1 MSKMPDIPAD
11 SGLDRRAMLK
21 GLGAGALGAAA
32 LSGCAAEQGAPREPL
47 DLNDPVSRLRARVKV
62 YGSLAQETVHRV
74 SRGHVWAYFHEG
86 NLDPMFSM
94 INYNVTRW
102 KQAEENLY
110 VATMNEVA
118 LFTRFDT
125 DEVITHW
132 DNPYTGETVEV
143 QQYLTGPI
151 TIENGLQGTVTDETA
166 TMKPKDMEWWAV
178 GGKLFIPSRSQF
190 RFPNPLR
197 PEVWPKASV
206 GPTFHWDSFIFL
218 MAEIADIEN
227 PDLTMAPAI
236 SHYQETLN
244 WNPWMLM
251 GQRPGRQLSRGYGC
265 KLHNLD
271 EMPANLRARLEE
283 HAPEMFDI
291 GNWTEVKD
299 DMREFMKNRTPA
311 TAGPEE

>member
-1 MSKMPDIPAD
+1 MSNLPDIPAD

-62 YGSLAQETVHRV
+62 YGSLAEETVHRV

-102 KQAEENLY
+102 RQADENLY

-151 TIENGLQGTVTDETA
+151 TIENGLEGTVTDETA
-166 TMKPKDMEWWAV
+166 TMKPKDMEWWSV

-265 KLHNLD
+265 KLRNLD
-271 EMPANLRARLEE
+271 EMPANLRARLEQY
-283 HAPEMFDI
+283 APEMFDI
-291 GNWTEVKD
+291 ENWTEVKD
-299 DMREFMKNRTPA
+299 DMKEFMKNRTPA
-311 TAGPEE
+311 TVEPEE

>member
-1 MSKMPDIPAD
+1 MSNLPDIPAD
-11 SGLDRRAMLK
+11 SRLDRRAMLK

-62 YGSLAQETVHRV
+62 YGSLAEETVHRV

-102 KQAEENLY
+102 RQADENLY

-151 TIENGLQGTVTDETA
+151 TIENGLEGTVTDETA
-166 TMKPKDMEWWAV
+166 TMKPKDMEWWSV

-265 KLHNLD
+265 KLRNLD
-271 EMPANLRARLEE
+271 EMPANLRARLEQY
-283 HAPEMFDI
+283 APEMFDI
-291 GNWTEVKD
+291 ENWTEVKD
-299 DMREFMKNRTPA
+299 DMKEFMKNRTPA
-311 TAGPEE
+311 TVEPEE

>member
-1 MSKMPDIPAD
+1 MSNKPDPANQ
-11 SGLDRRAMLK
+11 SGLDRRTVLK
-21 GLGAGALGAAA
+21 GLGAGALGASA
-32 LSGCAAEQGAPREPL
+32 LSGCAAERRVPL
-47 DLNDPVSRLRARVKV
+47 DLNDPVSRLRARVKTF
-62 YGSLAQETVHRV
+62 GSLAEETVHRV
-74 SRGHVWAYFHEG
+74 SRGHVWAYFNEG
-86 NLDPMFSM
+86 NLEPLFSM

-102 KQAEENLY
+102 RQVEENKY
-110 VATMNEVA
+110 VSTMNEVA

-125 DEVITHW
+125 DEVIAHW

-151 TIENGLQGTVTDETA
+151 TIETGLEGSVTDETA
-166 TMKPKDMEWWAV
+166 TIKPRNMEWWAV
-178 GGKLFIPSRSQF
+178 GGKLYIPIRSQF

-206 GPTFHWDSFIFL
+206 GPTFHWDSFIFF
-218 MAEIADIEN
+218 AADIADIEN

-265 KLHNLD
+265 KLQNLD
-271 EMPANLRARLEE
+271 EMPPNLRASVEE
-283 HAPEMFDI
+283 YAPEMFDLE
-291 GNWTEVKD
+291 NWTEVKD
-299 DMREFMKNRTPA
+299 DMKEFMKNRTPA
-311 TAGPEE
+311 TAEPEE

>member
-1 MSKMPDIPAD
+1 
-11 SGLDRRAMLK
+11 
-21 GLGAGALGAAA
+21 
-32 LSGCAAEQGAPREPL
+32 
-47 DLNDPVSRLRARVKV
+47 
-62 YGSLAQETVHRV
+62 VHRV
-74 SRGHVWAYFHEG
+74 SRGHVWAYLHEG

-102 KQAEENLY
+102 RQAEEHKYL
-110 VATMNEVA
+110 ATMNEVA

-151 TIENGLQGTVTDETA
+151 EIENGLEGTVTDETA
-166 TMKPKDMEWWAV
+166 TMKPKNMEWWTV

-265 KLHNLD
+265 KLRSLD
-271 EMPANLRARLEE
+271 EMPANLRASIEE
-283 HAPEMFDI
+283 YAPEMFDVE
-291 GNWTEVKD
+291 NWTEVKD
-299 DMREFMKNRTPA
+299 DMKEFMKNRTPA
-311 TAGPEE
+311 TVEP

>member
-1 MSKMPDIPAD
+1 M
-11 SGLDRRAMLK
+11 
-21 GLGAGALGAAA
+21 
-32 LSGCAAEQGAPREPL
+32 
-47 DLNDPVSRLRARVKV
+47 
-62 YGSLAQETVHRV
+62 HRV
-74 SRGHVWAYFHEG
+74 SRGHVWAYVHEG
-86 NLDPMFSM
+86 NLDPLFSM

-102 KQAEENLY
+102 RQAEEHLY
-110 VATMNEVA
+110 LATMNEVA
-118 LFTRFDT
+118 LFTRFDS

-151 TIENGLQGTVTDETA
+151 EIENGLEGTVTDETA
-166 TMKPKDMEWWAV
+166 TLKPQNMEWWAV
-178 GGKLFIPSRSQF
+178 GGKLFIPSRSRF

-265 KLHNLD
+265 KLRNLD

-283 HAPEMFDI
+283 HAPEMFDVE
-291 GNWTEVKD
+291 NWTGVKD
-299 DMREFMKNRTPA
+299 DMKEFMKNRTPA
-311 TAGPEE
+311 TVEPEE

>member
-1 MSKMPDIPAD
+1 MKNSLKSTIHLE
-11 SGLDRRAMLK
+11 LDRRSMLK

-32 LSGCAAEQGAPREPL
+32 LGGCATESTTANRVPL
-47 DLNDPVSRLRARVKV
+47 DLNDPVSRLRARVKTF
-62 YGSLAQETVHRV
+62 GSLAEETVHRV

-86 NLDPMFSM
+86 NFEPLFSM

-102 KQAEENLY
+102 RQVEEY
-110 VATMNEVA
+110 QYEATMNEVA

-143 QQYLTGPI
+143 QQYIVGPI
-151 TIENGLQGTVTDETA
+151 YIQNGLDGTVTDENA
-166 TMKPKDMEWWAV
+166 TIVPQNMQWWTV
-178 GGKLFIPSRSQF
+178 GGKLYLPIQSTFK
-190 RFPNPLR
+190 FPNPLQ
-197 PEVWPKASV
+197 PDVWPKASG
-206 GPTFHWDSFIFL
+206 GPNFYWDSFIFFA
-218 MAEIADIEN
+218 AEISDLEN

-265 KLHNLD
+265 KLRNLD
-271 EMPANLRARLEE
+271 EMPSNLRASLEKYS
-283 HAPEMFDI
+283 PEIFDLE
-291 GNWTEVKD
+291 NWT
-299 DMREFMKNRTPA
+299 DMKNDMMEFMKNRTPA
-311 TAGPEE
+311 TAEPE

>member
-1 MSKMPDIPAD
+1 MSNKPDPANP
-11 SGLDRRAMLK
+11 SGLDRRTVLK
-21 GLGAGALGAAA
+21 GLGAGALGASA
-32 LSGCAAEQGAPREPL
+32 LTGCAAEQGGRREPL
-47 DLNDPVSRLRARVKV
+47 DLNDPVSRLRARVKTF
-62 YGSLAQETVHRV
+62 GSLAEETVHRV
-74 SRGHVWAYFHEG
+74 SRGHVWAYFNEG
-86 NLDPMFSM
+86 NLEPLFSM

-102 KQAEENLY
+102 RQVEENKY
-110 VATMNEVA
+110 MSTMNEVA

-125 DEVITHW
+125 DEVISHW

-151 TIENGLQGTVTDETA
+151 TIETGLEGSVTDETA
-166 TMKPKDMEWWAV
+166 TIKPRNMEWWAV
-178 GGKLFIPSRSQF
+178 GGKLYIPIRSQF

-206 GPTFHWDSFIFL
+206 GPTFHWDSFIFF
-218 MAEIADIEN
+218 AADIADIED

-265 KLHNLD
+265 KLQNLD
-271 EMPANLRARLEE
+271 EMPSNLRASLEDY
-283 HAPEMFDI
+283 APEMFDLE
-291 GNWTEVKD
+291 NWTEVKD
-299 DMREFMKNRTPA
+299 DMKEFMKNRTPA
-311 TAGPEE
+311 TVEPEE

>member
-1 MSKMPDIPAD
+1 MSKKPGIPAD
-11 SGLDRRAMLK
+11 SRLDRRAMLK

-32 LSGCAAEQGAPREPL
+32 LSGCAAEQAGPREPL

-62 YGSLAQETVHRV
+62 YGSLAGETVHRV

-102 KQAEENLY
+102 RQAEENLY

-151 TIENGLQGTVTDETA
+151 TIENGLQGTLTDETA
-166 TMKPKDMEWWAV
+166 TMKPKDMEWWSV

-227 PDLTMAPAI
+227 PDLSMAPAI

-265 KLHNLD
+265 KLRNLD

-283 HAPEMFDI
+283 YAPEIFDLE
-291 GNWTEVKD
+291 NWTEVKD
-299 DMREFMKNRTPA
+299 DMKEFMKNRTPA
-311 TAGPEE
+311 TAEPEE

>member
-1 MSKMPDIPAD
+1 MSRHSAKSTATN
-11 SGLDRRAMLK
+11 LERRALLK

-32 LSGCAAEQGAPREPL
+32 LAGCESQQQRVPL
-47 DLNDPVSRLRARVKV
+47 DLNDPVSRLRARVKTF
-62 YGSLAQETVHRV
+62 GSLAEETVHRV
-74 SRGHVWAYFHEG
+74 SRGHVWAYLHEG
-86 NLDPMFSM
+86 NLEPLFSM

-102 KQAEENLY
+102 KQLEEHKY
-110 VATMNEVA
+110 GATMNEVA

-151 TIENGLQGTVTDETA
+151 SIENGLEGTVTDETA
-166 TMKPKDMEWWAV
+166 TIKPQNMQWWAV
-178 GGKLFIPSRSQF
+178 GGKLYIPIQSQF
-190 RFPNPLR
+190 AFPNPLR

-206 GPTFHWDSFIFL
+206 GPTFHWDSFIFF
-218 MAEIADIEN
+218 AADIADLEN
-227 PDLTMAPAI
+227 PDINMAPAI

-251 GQRPGRQLSRGYGC
+251 GPRPGRQLSRGYGC
-265 KLHNLD
+265 KLGSLD

-283 HAPEMFDI
+283 YAPEMFDLA
-291 GNWTEVKD
+291 NWTEVKD
-299 DMREFMKNRTPA
+299 DMKEFMKNRTPA
-311 TAGPEE
+311 TAQAGE